1 MKKSILTSVILLLIA
16 GNLFSQTQES
26 KDFVFVEGNSEIPS
40 FYICTHEVTEEEY
53 FSVMNDSSY
62 KSKLP
67 ANAISWYMAAK
78 YCNERSVKEGL
89 TPCYKVL
96 ESGEYECDFTA
107 NGYRLP
113 KEIEWEFAASGG
125 NKSKGYIYSGSDSPS
140 AVAWDER
147 NAGGNIHPV
156 MTKKPNELGI
166 YDMSGNVWEFVNN
179 WKSGYPVLRGGSFF
193 NDGGS
198 DCNSK
203 ITAQTQSDPNFSFKP
218 FGFRVV
224 RSTIIAKDKTMSAV
238 YNLKLRAGESTDT
251 EVKTVMQAGTSVK
264 ILELGKS
271 EIIDNIR
278 SNWVKVEIIEGT
290 DKEGKKIKKKTV
302 GWCYGGYLQ

>member
-1 MKKSILTSVILLLIA
+1 MKKVILTAMLLSALA
-16 GNLFSQTQES
+16 GTVFAQVQETS
-26 KDFVFVEGNSEIPS
+26 DMIFVEGNEAITG
-40 FYICTHEVTEEEY
+40 FYICSHEVTEAEY
-53 FSVMNDSSY
+53 YSVMNGS
-62 KSKLP
+62 KTQSKLP
-67 ANAISWYMAAK
+67 TNSVKWYEAAR
-78 YCNERSVKEGL
+78 YCNERSKIEGL
-89 TPCYKVL
+89 TPCYTIAG
-96 ESGEYECDFTA
+96 EGEYTCDYTA

-113 KEIEWEFAASGG
+113 TEQEWEFAASGG
-125 NKSKGYIYSGSDSPS
+125 NKSKRYIYSGSDSSS

-251 EVKTVMQAGTSVK
+251 EVKTIMQAGTTVK
-264 ILELGKS
+264 ILEFGKA
-271 EIIDNIR
+271 ELIDGIQ
-278 SNWVKVEIIEGT
+278 SNWVKVEVILGK
-290 DKEGKKIKKKTV
+290 DKDGKDIRKKTT
-302 GWCYGGYLQ
+302 GWCYGGYLR